1 MAQLEACKDAWNGK
15 TLWKIPTKEGYFLP
29 PTVTPIALYA
39 VRESFF
45 DTKPAPVTGIVTG
58 AGFC

>member
-1 MAQLEACKDAWNGK
+1 MLGTEKRCRKFLQKK
-15 TLWKIPTKEGYFLP
+15 VYFLP

-39 VRESFF
+39 VRKSFF